1 VGRIWKKR
9 KKNIKFDVVKVKK
22 DIQNVSTILFWQKL
36 EEKAAIPLIPVEF
49 ISLLSLRILLVV
61 LYKANFF

>member
-1 VGRIWKKR
+1 MWKKR

-36 EEKAAIPLIPVEF
+36 EEKAAIPLIHVEF